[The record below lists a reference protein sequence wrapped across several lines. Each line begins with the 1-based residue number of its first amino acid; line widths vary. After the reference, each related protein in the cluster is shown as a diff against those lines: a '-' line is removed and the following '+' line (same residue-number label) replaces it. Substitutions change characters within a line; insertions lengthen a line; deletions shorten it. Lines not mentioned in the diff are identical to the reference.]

1 VDLKKEY
8 ILCSNSEIRFLK
20 SIDKDDKIKL
30 LLDIGILDTEVLDN
44 DWNEILKKR
53 IKFWDKHGHNP
64 NDNSRSIVKPLCDLI
79 YNQRIQPIKINR
91 SIWI

>member
-30 LLDIGILDTEVLDN
+30 LLDIGILDIEVLDN
-44 DWNEILKKR
+44 NWNEILKKR
-53 IKFWDKHGHNP
+53 IKFWDKHSHNL
-64 NDNSRSIVKPLCDLI
+64 NDNSRSIGKPLCDWI
-79 YNQRIQPIKINR
+79 YN
-91 SIWI
+91 